1 MNQNVLNRTSTATIV
16 REMLK
21 RKPYVR
27 YALEQNIA
35 NMSAVARLIQKD
47 VKDTNIEAI
56 KAALI
61 RETSKL
67 SYKRKIRDEVVI
79 DILKDSKILIQD
91 KISVV
96 TSERKVDLPYLV
108 MAKLSDSFVYI
119 VDQTKIPRIKEEG
132 LVLSRDLNAVFISS
146 VNNIG
151 EIPGF
156 IAFLTNILA
165 SEDINIKEFI
175 SCYTD
180 TVIILTQ
187 EDAIKAFT
195 ILKRYG

>member
-47 VKDTNIEAI
+47 IKNTNIEAI

-61 RETSKL
+61 RETHKL
-67 SYKRKIRDEVVI
+67 SYKRKIRDEIVI
-79 DILKDSKILIQD
+79 DILKNSKILIQD

-96 TSERKVDLPYLV
+96 TSERKVDLSYLV

-146 VNNIG
+146 VENIG

-175 SCYTD
+175 SCHTD

>member
-21 RKPYVR
+21 RKPYVK

-47 VKDTNIEAI
+47 VKNTNIEAI

-61 RETSKL
+61 RETHKL
-67 SYKRKIRDEVVI
+67 SYKRKIRDEIVI
-79 DILKDSKILIQD
+79 DILKNSKILIQD

-108 MAKLSDSFVYI
+108 MTKLSDSFVYI

-156 IAFLTNILA
+156 IAFLTNF
-165 SEDINIKEFI
+165 E
-175 SCYTD
+175 
-180 TVIILTQ
+180 Q
-187 EDAIKAFT
+187 
-195 ILKRYG
+195 

>member
-47 VKDTNIEAI
+47 IKDTNIEAV

-61 RETSKL
+61 RETNKL
-67 SYKRKIRDEVVI
+67 SYKRKMRDEVVI
-79 DILKDSKILIQD
+79 DILKNSKILIQD

-119 VDQTKIPRIKEEG
+119 VDQTKIPRIKKEG

-146 VNNIG
+146 VDDIG

>member
-21 RKPYVR
+21 RKPYVK

-47 VKDTNIEAI
+47 VKNTNIEAI

-61 RETSKL
+61 RETHKL
-67 SYKRKIRDEVVI
+67 AYKRKIRDEIVI
-79 DILKDSKILIQD
+79 DILKNSKILIQD

-108 MAKLSDSFVYI
+108 MTKLSDSFVYI

-175 SCYTD
+175 SCHTD

>member
-1 MNQNVLNRTSTATIV
+1 MT
-16 REMLK
+16 
-21 RKPYVR
+21 
-27 YALEQNIA
+27 
-35 NMSAVARLIQKD
+35 
-47 VKDTNIEAI
+47 
-56 KAALI
+56 
-61 RETSKL
+61 
-67 SYKRKIRDEVVI
+67 
-79 DILKDSKILIQD
+79 
-91 KISVV
+91 
-96 TSERKVDLPYLV
+96 
-108 MAKLSDSFVYI
+108 KLSDSFVYI

-175 SCYTD
+175 SCHTD

>member
-21 RKPYVR
+21 RKPYVK

-47 VKDTNIEAI
+47 VKNTNIEAI

-61 RETSKL
+61 RETHKL
-67 SYKRKIRDEVVI
+67 SYKRKIRDEIVI
-79 DILKDSKILIQD
+79 DILKNSKILIQD

-108 MAKLSDSFVYI
+108 MTKLSDSFVYI

-175 SCYTD
+175 SCHTD

>member
-47 VKDTNIEAI
+47 IKNTNIEAI

-61 RETSKL
+61 RETHKL
-67 SYKRKIRDEVVI
+67 SYKRKIRDEIVI
-79 DILKDSKILIQD
+79 DILKNSKILIQD

-175 SCYTD
+175 SCHTD